1 VLLRPP
7 RIASLLP
14 SATEIVCALGA
25 RNELVGVSHECDF
38 PAGVERNAILTRA
51 RLRPLASSRAID
63 AEVRAVLEDALA
75 VYEVEIDRL
84 RAAEPNVIVTQDLC
98 DVCAVSLDDVR
109 AAVAR
114 LGLEGVEIV
123 NLHPTLLGDIWSDIE
138 RVAGALG
145 RGDAGR
151 RLVAELRGRVAA
163 IAERAA
169 RAPRRPLVLS
179 VEWID
184 PVMIAGM
191 WMPELI
197 ELAGGTPM
205 VTAAGDHAPTLS
217 IDALRALDPD
227 VVVVKPCGF
236 SLDRTMAEAEVLRRT
251 LPWNQWRAVR
261 EGRVYAADG
270 NAYFNRPGPRIVESL
285 EILAACVHPEL
296 FPDFQGKHATLS

>member
-1 VLLRPP
+1 
-7 RIASLLP
+7 
-14 SATEIVCALGA
+14 VCALGA
-25 RNELVGVSHECDF
+25 GNELVGVSHECDF
-38 PAGVERNAILTRA
+38 PAGVAENAVLTRA
-51 RLRPLASSRAID
+51 RLRPPGSHGASSRAID

-84 RAAEPNVIVTQDLC
+84 RTSEPSVIVTQDLC

-123 NLHPTLLGDIWSDIE
+123 NLHPTLLGDIWSDVQ
-138 RVAGALG
+138 RVADALD
-145 RGDAGR
+145 RADEGR
-151 RLVAELRGRVAA
+151 RVVADLRARVEA
-163 IAERAA
+163 ISGRAA
-169 RAPRRPLVLS
+169 CAAKRPAVLS

-197 ELAGGTPM
+197 ELAGGAPM

-217 IDALRALDPD
+217 LEALRALDPE
-227 VVVVKPCGF
+227 VVVIKPCGF
-236 SLDRTMAEAEVLRRT
+236 TLARTMAEVDVLRAT
-251 LPWNQWRAVR
+251 LPWDAWRAVR

-296 FPDFQGKHATLS
+296 FPDFTEKHAAAMRRL